1 MEFVDSETQRLLRS
15 TARSYLAD
23 ACPWE
28 RLFRIESGEEPLTEA
43 DVHELADL
51 GWFGLLVPEPEGGG
65 ASLLD
70 AAAVIEEVGYA
81 GVPSPIAPANVAA
94 WLLRNA
100 HAPPEHLA
108 DLSSGTRLVT
118 VAEATRGHAPDAA
131 ITAAGGKLTGALP
144 LVPFADLSAFV
155 LAPLLIDGEP
165 AFAAL
170 PLANAELTPAHLID
184 RRCYAGVRWRDAS
197 LGDAV
202 VLATGRDAGGLRE
215 RCEALVTA
223 FSVIEAVGMMQRVL
237 EMTTTHISTR
247 QQFGQPVAKFQAA
260 RHRAAE
266 LLMQVESTRWAAY
279 HALWRFEA
287 DPNERDEIWLTK
299 HWAIRAADRVFQIS
313 HLLHGGVGV
322 GMEHPLHLFTQGVS
336 AFAVRGGT
344 MNEMVARTLGSLHL
358 TAPLEANA

>member
-23 ACPWE
+23 AYPWE
-28 RLFRIESGEEPLTEA
+28 RLFRIESGDERLGEA
-43 DVHELADL
+43 DVRELADL

-70 AAAVIEEVGYA
+70 AAAVIEELGYA
-81 GVPSPIAPANVAA
+81 GAPSPISPANVAA
-94 WLLRNA
+94 WLLRGA

-108 DLSSGTRLVT
+108 GLASGKWLAT
-118 VAEATRGHAPDAA
+118 VAEATRRHTPDAV
-131 ITAAGGKLTGALP
+131 TTAGGLLNGSLP

-155 LAPLLIDGEP
+155 LSSLKIDGEL

-170 PLANAELTPAHLID
+170 PLANAELTPARLID
-184 RRCYAGVRWRDAS
+184 RRCYADVHWDDAPV
-197 LGDAV
+197 DDTV
-202 VLATGRDAGGLRE
+202 VLARGADVEELRE
-215 RCEALVTA
+215 RCDALVTA
-223 FSVIEAVGMMQRVL
+223 FSVIEAAGMMQRVL
-237 EMTTTHISTR
+237 EMTAEHITTR
-247 QQFGQPVAKFQAA
+247 QQFGQPIAKFQAA

-344 MNEMVARTLGSLHL
+344 MNEMVARTLESLRL
-358 TAPLEANA
+358 GPPEASA

>member
-23 ACPWE
+23 AYPTE
-28 RLFRIESGEEPLTEA
+28 RLFRIESGGERLSEA
-43 DVHELADL
+43 DLRGFAGL
-51 GWFGLLVPEPEGGG
+51 GWFGLLVPEPDGGG

-70 AAAVIEEVGYA
+70 AAAVVEELGYA
-81 GVPSPIAPANVAA
+81 GVPSPVAPANVAA
-94 WLLRNA
+94 WLVRGSDAGRAL
-100 HAPPEHLA
+100 LA
-108 DLSSGTRLVT
+108 SLASGRRLVT
-118 VAEATRGHAPDAA
+118 VAEASRAH
-131 ITAAGGKLTGALP
+131 AGGAAVDITGNTLHGTLP
-144 LVPFADLSAFV
+144 LVPFAEESALV
-155 LAPLLIDGEP
+155 VAPAVIDG
-165 AFAAL
+165 ASAVVAL
-170 PLANAELTPAHLID
+170 PLATAELTPVHLID
-184 RRCYAGVRWRDAS
+184 RRCYANVAWRDAS
-197 LGDAV
+197 AQDAV
-202 VLATGRDAGGLRE
+202 VLAQGHDAADLRE

-223 FSVIEAVGMMQRVL
+223 FSVIEAAGMMQRVL
-237 EMTTTHISTR
+237 EMTAEQITTR

-287 DPNERDEIWLTK
+287 DPSDRDEIWLTK

-336 AFAVRGGT
+336 AFAARGGT
-344 MNEMVARTLGSLHL
+344 MNEMVARALDSLHL
-358 TAPLEANA
+358 TSPLEANA